1 MNHGFKKDTVLTIE
15 QLQTV
20 INPQHVIFAV
30 NNFPIH
36 EVLDVFR
43 QEERAVVSL
52 LGSWKGEAEAA
63 FLCEYDC
70 ISFLEEAGYFDDQEC
85 VMLLGP
91 LKGTG
96 RRDAVFAYG
105 KTQQLIY
112 AGELAQVSAEDA
124 LLSDGF
130 TYDPTRKIYF
140 GIE

>member
-1 MNHGFKKDTVLTIE
+1 MKHPFKKDDVLTIE
-15 QLQTV
+15 QLQTI

-52 LGSWKGEAEAA
+52 LGAWQGETEAS

-70 ISFLEEAGYFDDQEC
+70 LSFLDAEGYLEDQTC

-105 KTQQLIY
+105 KTQQLLY
-112 AGELAQVSAEDA
+112 AGEMVQIPAEEA
-124 LLSDGF
+124 LQSDGF

-140 GIE
+140 GVV